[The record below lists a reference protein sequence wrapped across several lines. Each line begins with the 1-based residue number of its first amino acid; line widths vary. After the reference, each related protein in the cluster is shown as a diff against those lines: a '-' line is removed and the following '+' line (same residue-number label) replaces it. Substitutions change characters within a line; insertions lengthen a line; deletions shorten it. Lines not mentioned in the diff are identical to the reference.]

1 MKEQLR
7 RRKCVLTLVGFEC
20 LKFFM
25 AVIYGYAARKVW
37 SNVGK
42 VLELMW
48 FSATLL
54 FIIDSWSQYP
64 KSIDTMPNA
73 DEELH
78 KYYASDDRPS
88 CSNAWYTVESV
99 DNLMVFHDTRYWSK
113 RAYHQ
118 KHGISVESNSW
129 NFIRLST
136 LSTVYQ
142 ALEQEGL
149 SVAAWYPGSSSSSFG
164 IVSMDFGYWPQ
175 ESKMQSNVAENH
187 TRAPAESSFPHLHFS
202 TR

>member
-1 MKEQLR
+1 M
-7 RRKCVLTLVGFEC
+7 V
-20 LKFFM
+20 
-25 AVIYGYAARKVW
+25 VIYRYADRKVW
-37 SNVGK
+37 YNVGK
-42 VLELMW
+42 DLELMC

-54 FIIDSWSQYP
+54 FILDSWGEYL
-64 KSIDTMPNA
+64 KSIDKMPNE

-78 KYYASDDRPS
+78 KYHASDDRPS
-88 CSNAWYTVESV
+88 RSSIWYSVESV
-99 DNLMVFHDTRYWSK
+99 LWNL
-113 RAYHQ
+113 
-118 KHGISVESNSW
+118 IS
-129 NFIRLST
+129 LST

-149 SVAAWYPGSSSSSFG
+149 SAAAWYPGSSSSSFG